1 MTKRR
6 RRTKVGKG
14 RMEDEERRVKVRMIG
29 KRRMEFG
36 KNRTVVGKRREYGR
50 GGESV
55 SIGSP
60 AARGYDCPLCAV

>member
-36 KNRTVVGKRREYGR
+36 KNRTVMVG
-50 GGESV
+50 
-55 SIGSP
+55 
-60 AARGYDCPLCAV
+60 